1 LPLHVQKE
9 PFTDARLR
17 GWRRTLQSE
26 NRDGLGSQ
34 DGHPE
39 EPVRGNRPIR
49 TKEIVMIHQIVKVGQ
64 MEIRYLVDGA
74 QKGGLGLFEMKVPAG
89 AHVPPPHSHSNNE
102 ECVYV
107 LEGVLRY
114 SVDDETRDL
123 KPGEWMSTPRG
134 SVHHFSNPGSETAR
148 TLVMLTPDI
157 GEQFFRDVGAL
168 AGAGGP
174 PDRAKL
180 MEVMTRYGLVRAAP
194 KQAPR
199 VTDGQTVS

>member
-1 LPLHVQKE
+1 MSREV
-9 PFTDARLR
+9 
-17 GWRRTLQSE
+17 
-26 NRDGLGSQ
+26 
-34 DGHPE
+34 
-39 EPVRGNRPIR
+39 
-49 TKEIVMIHQIVKVGQ
+49 VKVGQ

-74 QKGGLGLFEMKVPAG
+74 RTGGLGVFEMKVPAG
-89 AHVPPPHSHSNNE
+89 AHVPPPHSHTDNE

-114 SVDDETRDL
+114 TVDDETRDL

-134 SVHHFSNPGSETAR
+134 SVHHFSNPGSETVR
-148 TLVMLTPDI
+148 TLVMMTPDI

-168 AGAGGP
+168 AATGGPP

-180 MEVMTRYGLVRAAP
+180 MQIMNRYGLLPAAP

-199 VTDGQTVS
+199 VANGQAVS